1 MKWNSIPM
9 VRIAAFFIAGILLA
23 IYLPDR
29 WPLEGI
35 VFTGLGLSV
44 IYFISFF
51 LLPAEGGTWL
61 GIIGLTAVMCGG
73 YMRLHLFDQSNEQ
86 DHLLKVRAPVQAYL
100 ALVRSV
106 PEAKAKSWK
115 VELELTAVKT
125 DVWHPVKSKVL
136 LYVARTTP
144 DLDWQYGDEIVVSG
158 SPSELKP
165 PANPG
170 EFDFKRFLRFKNI
183 FHQQF
188 VRSNEVKRIGRG
200 EAKGFIYYSQRA
212 RAWSMERINQF
223 VRGEQERAIASALV
237 LGVTDGIDND
247 LQNAYAASG
256 AMHVLAVS
264 GLHVGI
270 IYAILLFLLQPLQKH
285 PGSRWF
291 IAGLSL
297 LLLWSFAFVTGL
309 SPSVLRAVTMF
320 SFMAVARPLGWRTNI
335 YNTLAGSA
343 WVLLLYNPYLV
354 MSVGFQLSY
363 LAVLGIVYLQRPLYR
378 LWEIDHRVGDWIW
391 QITCVSITAQVATF
405 SLGLLYFHQFP
416 VYFLI
421 SNLFVIP
428 LSTLVLVIG
437 IVLLAVSFLSPL
449 AQVIGV
455 MLEWLIKIL
464 NWIVFQ
470 TEDLPFSLINHIYL
484 DTFPCWLLMI
494 LLLSFIL
501 LFETRRIHWLYAAF
515 LLSIL
520 FAVTQWIHFS
530 EDVRQARWVIY
541 CIRQHHALEFTR
553 HGQSYFLSDSL
564 LVNDPERIRFHIQPN
579 RLRHGVSSVY
589 TMVPFQRDTLGV
601 RYFLW
606 NDHLIGLIENKT
618 FRLPSNVRLDYL
630 VIANPPPLDKLKNV
644 CADRI
649 IVEGGYLPYY
659 GNEVI
664 ERKQIEFAVLSEEA
678 FVLDE

>member
-1 MKWNSIPM
+1 M

-51 LLPAEGGTWL
+51 LFPAEGGTWL

-73 YMRLHLFDQSNEQ
+73 YIRLHLFDQSNEP

-136 LYVARTTP
+136 LYVALTTP
-144 DLDWQYGDEIVVSG
+144 DLDWQYGEEMLVSG

-188 VRSNEVKRIGRG
+188 VQRNQIKRIGRG
-200 EAKGFIYYSQRA
+200 EAKGFIYYSHRA
-212 RAWSMERINQF
+212 RAWSMEKLNQF

-237 LGVTDGIDND
+237 LGVTEGIDND

-270 IYAILLFLLQPLQKH
+270 IYAILLFLLQPLLRH
-285 PGSRWF
+285 HASRWF

-297 LLLWSFAFVTGL
+297 LLLWSFAFITGL

-320 SFMAVARPLGWRTNI
+320 SFVAVARPLGWRTNI

-343 WVLLLYNPYLV
+343 LVLLLYNPYLV

-378 LWEIDHRVGDWIW
+378 LWEIDNRVGDWIW
-391 QITCVSITAQVATF
+391 QITCVSIAAQVATF
-405 SLGLLYFHQFP
+405 PLGLLYFHQFP

-428 LSTLVLVIG
+428 LSTLVLVMG
-437 IVLLAVSFLSPL
+437 IVLLVISFLSPVS
-449 AQVIGV
+449 QVVGV
-455 MLEWLIKIL
+455 MLEGLIKIL

-470 TEDLPFSLINHIYL
+470 TEDLPFSLINQIYL
-484 DTFPCWLLMI
+484 DTFQCWLLMI
-494 LLLSFIL
+494 LLLALLF
-501 LFETRRIHWLYAAF
+501 LFETRRIHGLYAAF
-515 LLSIL
+515 LLSIVL
-520 FAVTQWIHFS
+520 TATQWVHFND
-530 EDVRQARWVIY
+530 DVKQDRWVIY

-553 HGQSYFLSDSL
+553 NGRSYFLSDSL

-579 RLRHGVSSVY
+579 RLRHGVSSVQA
-589 TMVPFQRDTLGV
+589 MVPFQRDTLGV

-618 FRLPSNVRLDYL
+618 FRLPSNVRFDYL
-630 VIANPPPLDKLKNV
+630 VIANSSVSADQFSTARAGLVILDPIYSFHHSREGRMQKNQRYV
-644 CADRI
+644 
-649 IVEGGYLPYY
+649 
-659 GNEVI
+659 
-664 ERKQIEFAVLSEEA
+664 VLSEEA
-678 FVLDE
+678 FVLAE